1 MENWEIDDI
10 FCRLD
15 QMLRISP
22 EQIRKLKPRWKQLE
36 QTATNT
42 ARVFKL
48 QKLWRGELPHFA
60 MLELST
66 QQSAPFVTLLIGLAE
81 RKYKTSQISLVLWWR
96 RLVATGQEHILS
108 YFSWKRLEETFF
120 GECILSS
127 DILRVCTDN
136 EAFLNNITAAL
147 SNDKTVDF
155 KIRELLDGLSMQA
168 DVRKEWKAW
177 ALRNHPDKGGDAETF
192 LKVKLV
198 YDEWNEIQ
206 NKLNNTQQE

>member
-1 MENWEIDDI
+1 MEIGELDDI
-10 FCRLD
+10 FWRLD
-15 QMLRISP
+15 QMMRTSP

-42 ARVFKL
+42 ARVLKL
-48 QKLWRGELPHFA
+48 QKLWWCEIPQSTL
-60 MLELST
+60 LELST

-81 RKYKTSQISLVLWWR
+81 RKYKASQISLLLWWR

-120 GECILSS
+120 GKCILGS

-136 EAFLNNITAAL
+136 EALLNNITAAL
-147 SNDKTVDF
+147 SDDKTVDF
-155 KIRELLDGLSMQA
+155 KIRELLGGLPMQA
-168 DVRKEWKAW
+168 DVRKAWKAW

-206 NKLNNTQQE
+206 NKLNNNSQE

>member
-48 QKLWRGELPHFA
+48 QKLWHGELPPFA

-96 RLVATGQEHILS
+96 RLVATGQEHILT
-108 YFSWKRLEETFF
+108 Y
-120 GECILSS
+120 LS
-127 DILRVCTDN
+127 
-136 EAFLNNITAAL
+136 
-147 SNDKTVDF
+147 
-155 KIRELLDGLSMQA
+155 
-168 DVRKEWKAW
+168 
-177 ALRNHPDKGGDAETF
+177 
-192 LKVKLV
+192 
-198 YDEWNEIQ
+198 
-206 NKLNNTQQE
+206 

>member
-15 QMLRISP
+15 QMLRINP

-81 RKYKTSQISLVLWWR
+81 RKYETSQISLVLWWR

-120 GECILSS
+120 GEYILSS

-136 EAFLNNITAAL
+136 EAILNNITAAL